1 MIAASNELA
10 YLGAIEANAK
20 DSARVAPGEIGD
32 ERSRWSVPDLSIKAM
47 SSIDAAVVDDDSTD
61 LHGEVI
67 ASADD
72 KLCV

>member
-20 DSARVAPGEIGD
+20 DSARLAPGEIGD
-32 ERSRWSVPDLSIKAM
+32 ERSRWSVPDLSIEAM
-47 SSIDAAVVDDDSTD
+47 SSMDAAVDDDSTD